1 MKNEAILLEGCEVK
15 MARQMDVL
23 EVIVKPGTEIGK
35 FKKEFTVAKEDIYS
49 ITSLDKVKE
58 IPQYQRIVM
67 HQLSVNNR
75 QSALFHIFA
84 ISVSVIVGQLI

>member
-15 MARQMDVL
+15 MARQMDAL
-23 EVIVKPGTEIGK
+23 EVIVKPGTE

-75 QSALFHIFA
+75 QSALLATFL
-84 ISVSVIVGQLI
+84 QYWYR